1 MQSESFDFFLD
12 TAADDSCS
20 AAAVLQ
26 PVASGEDLGPR
37 NVLLLEDDPAQL
49 YLLEQHLDS
58 VGLTVRSANSVGEAR
73 SQLAENAFELAIL
86 DAHLPDGSGLEFCKE
101 IDSDP
106 RHVGLPVVVLSSCT
120 ESKMV
125 RQTRAS
131 GGSFFLSKP
140 YDPNV
145 LLTVIEKALGRELG

>member
-1 MQSESFDFFLD
+1 MSSESIDFLPD
-12 TAADDSCS
+12 PLSEDYADSLPGVQPDSLS
-20 AAAVLQ
+20 
-26 PVASGEDLGPR
+26 EDLGPR
-37 NVLLLEDDPAQL
+37 NVLILEDDPAQL

-58 VGLTVRSANSVGEAR
+58 IGLAVRSANTVSEAR
-73 SQLAENAFELAIL
+73 SHLTENSFELAIL

-101 IDSDP
+101 MDADP
-106 RHVGLPVVVLSSCT
+106 RHVGVPVVVLSSCT